1 MQCTA
6 LKDALVWW
14 KISTWKIIPPQA
26 LDNNRNGRV
35 VEDVTS
41 KLTNNNDLYESLHSE
56 YWRIL
61 HLWLPRSTED
71 HPTVL
76 QCHVSLS
83 CRGHSTQTHTPV
95 SPACTYNSR
104 THCVTIQPKYSDED
118 GVVQAAVSSCRN
130 KYSGKIN
137 VLNTYY
143 HLWGLW
149 QIINPS
155 PSHSLSPW
163 SSQPIIRLYGT

>member
-6 LKDALVWW
+6 LKDALVLWT
-14 KISTWKIIPPQA
+14 ISTWKIIPPQA
-26 LDNNRNGRV
+26 LENNRNGRV
-35 VEDVTS
+35 VVVVVTS

-61 HLWLPRSTED
+61 HLWLPRSTQD

-95 SPACTYNSR
+95 SPVWAHNSR

-118 GVVQAAVSSCRN
+118 GVVASCRLELSWWIFW
-130 KYSGKIN
+130 KSELSEH
-137 VLNTYY
+137 VL
-143 HLWGLW
+143 
-149 QIINPS
+149 PS
-155 PSHSLSPW
+155 VRTPADN
-163 SSQPIIRLYGT
+163 